1 VKKRNNIELICN
13 VGELTSLFRDKTQ
26 VEDFL
31 QHVVELVVKHMQAD
45 ACSVYLLDH
54 ATGELVLR
62 ATVGLSKDFIGKLKL
77 SSGEGITGTAL
88 ESFDPIRVPRASE
101 DPHFKYIPGIHE
113 EEYEAFL
120 AVPIINGF
128 QKIGVL
134 VVQHRKP
141 DYFIKEDARALTA
154 IASQLA
160 AVLEN
165 ARLLL
170 EMRGGELKPEEG
182 VKTAVASSS
191 DFLPG
196 IAASGGI
203 AMGNAEVLGSSKTEF
218 LYAEDKDHYNN
229 DIQSFFIAMDRSA
242 DQLRVLQQ
250 QMEQQ
255 LFDVSSLIF
264 SSHLLMLQ
272 DSSFYGEMIE
282 KIKNG
287 ETPVDAVVEVV
298 NSFIHL
304 LSKSEHQ
311 NTAEKILD
319 VKDVGHRILRN
330 MLKESVTEGD
340 YTGQIVIAEELLPS
354 ELFKLTTQHVEGFI
368 FNNAGITA
376 HIAVLSRSLKVP
388 VVILED
394 KYLHSPQEGDFLI
407 LDGYQ
412 GNVFVNPENA
422 IIDQYREVKLSHQE
436 IEKKEQYLPDVI
448 RTADGVD
455 VSLMANVN
463 ILSDVKTASTL
474 NAQGI
479 GLYRS
484 EFPFII
490 RKNFPSEEE
499 QYRVYSRLL
508 NEMQDKEVLLR
519 TLDIGADKMVGMEG
533 DSVDNNPLGLRAI
546 RFSLKNLAIF
556 KTQLR
561 AMLRAGKG
569 EKEGIMF
576 PLVSSIDEFKEAK
589 AIVKECMRDL
599 EEEKIPFNQDIKIG
613 MMVELP
619 SAVELCKELSRE
631 ADFISIGTNDLIQY
645 LLGVDRT
652 NVQVA
657 DFYISYHPA
666 VFRVL
671 KRIVHSAQRWNCDIS
686 VCGDTATDPVMLTFF
701 LGIGLRKFSVEP
713 RMLVKVWERIGKTTI
728 SDAEAFAKKIL
739 KLPTIKKI
747 RHFLKDFSFE

>member
-1 VKKRNNIELICN
+1 MKNRNNIELICN
-13 VGELTSLFRDKTQ
+13 VGELTSLFQDKTQ
-26 VEDFL
+26 VEGFL
-31 QHVVELVVKHMQAD
+31 QHVVELVVKHMKAD

-54 ATGELVLR
+54 ATEELVLR

-77 SSGEGITGTAL
+77 SAGEGITGTAL
-88 ESFDPIRVPRASE
+88 EAFGPIRVPRASE

-141 DYFIKEDARALTA
+141 DYFLKDDARALTA

-170 EMRGGELKPEEG
+170 ELRGGEG
-182 VKTAVASSS
+182 KTEDLETSAVSSS
-191 DFLPG
+191 AFFPG

-203 AMGNAEVLGSSKTEF
+203 AMGNAEILGSSKTDFISLENR
-218 LYAEDKDHYNN
+218 DHYNN
-229 DIQSFFIAMDRSA
+229 DIQSFFKAMDRSA
-242 DQLRVLQQ
+242 DQLRALQQ

-272 DSSFYGEMIE
+272 DFSFSGEMIE
-282 KIKNG
+282 KIKGG

-304 LSKSEHQ
+304 LSKSEHP

-330 MLKESVTEGD
+330 MLKESNTEGD
-340 YTGQIVIAEELLPS
+340 YTGQIVIADELLPS

-394 KYLHSPQEGDFLI
+394 KYLHSLQEGDFLI
-407 LDGYQ
+407 LDGFQ
-412 GNVFVNPENA
+412 GNIFVNPDSS
-422 IIDQYREVKLSHQE
+422 IIDQYREVMLSHKE
-436 IEKKEQYLPDVI
+436 LENKEKILPNSI
-448 RTADGVD
+448 STADGENI
-455 VSLMANVN
+455 SLMANVN

-474 NAQGI
+474 NAQGV

-490 RKNFPSEEE
+490 RNNFPSEEE

-508 NEMQDKEVLLR
+508 DEMQDKEVILR

-533 DSVDNNPLGLRAI
+533 ESLDSNPLGLRAI

-569 EKEGIMF
+569 GKAGIMF
-576 PLVSSIDEFKEAK
+576 PLVSSLDEFREAK
-589 AIVKECMRDL
+589 GVVEECMKDL
-599 EEEKIPFNQDIKIG
+599 KEEKIPFNRDIKIG

-619 SAVELCKELSRE
+619 SAVELCKELSKE

-666 VFRVL
+666 VFRTL
-671 KRIVHSAQRWNCDIS
+671 RRIVHSAQCRNCDIS
-686 VCGDTATDPVMLTFF
+686 VCGDTASDPVMLTFF
-701 LGIGLRKFSVEP
+701 LGIGMRKFSVEP
-713 RMLVKVWERIGKTTI
+713 RMLVKVWERIKQTKI
-728 SDAEAFAKKIL
+728 PEAEKFAEKLL
-739 KLPTIKKI
+739 KLSTIKKI
-747 RHFLKDFSFE
+747 REFLKDFPFE